1 MTVEERGQRTEAGRF
16 LHPLI
21 EEHREAIR
29 ALAHEYGVA
38 RLEVFG
44 SVCTPEWDPDQSDF
58 DFLAEYPENH
68 EFGLWLTRFFA
79 LEDAPAELLG
89 RDVDLVMTSAL
100 RTRWFNREAA
110 KTRPVLSDASQIAE
124 VA

>member
-1 MTVEERGQRTEAGRF
+1 MAVTSVN
-16 LHPLI
+16 PLI

-44 SVCTPEWDPDQSDF
+44 SVCTPDWDPARSDV
-58 DFLAEYPENH
+58 DFLVEYPEDYD
-68 EFGLWLTRFFA
+68 FGLWLTRFFA
-79 LEDAPAELLG
+79 LEEALAELLG

-100 RTRWFNREAA
+100 RNRWFNREAA
-110 KTRPVLSDASQIAE
+110 KTRMVLYDASEISE